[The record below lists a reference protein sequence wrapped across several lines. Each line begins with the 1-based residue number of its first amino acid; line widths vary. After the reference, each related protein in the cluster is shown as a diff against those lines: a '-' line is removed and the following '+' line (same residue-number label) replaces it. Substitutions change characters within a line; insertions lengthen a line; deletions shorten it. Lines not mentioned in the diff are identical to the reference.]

1 MPWPIVPAPITAIVS
16 IVSEPLS
23 GLLIVQ
29 KTGLKRFKTLEPHG
43 STTPITVVILYA
55 PPKGYT
61 AEKILMDNNTIKRDV
76 VIIGSGPAGLT
87 AAIYTARASLKP
99 LLVDAPVDAEKQT
112 APGGQLMI
120 TTDVENYP
128 GFSEGIDGPELMHE
142 FRKQAE
148 RFGTEFLETWIT
160 DVDLSERPFQL
171 YTNTH
176 TISTQTLIIATGA
189 SAKWLGIPGEAK
201 IPDGFGGH
209 GVSACATCDGPLPAF
224 RNKVLVVVGGGDTA
238 MEEATFLT
246 RYAAK
251 VYVIHRRDRLRASKI
266 MQEKAFANDKI
277 EFIWDTAVKEIV
289 GTQEHGVTGVRLRH
303 LKNGKERE
311 FPCAGVFVAI
321 GHRPNTDLFKGQLE
335 MDEVG
340 YLKTSGHSTA
350 TNIPGVFAG
359 GDGEDSFSRQAV
371 TAAGTGCMSAIDA
384 ERFLDHL
391 PVTMP
396 TGEEVTM
403 EGEHITADRQAII
416 TP

>member
-1 MPWPIVPAPITAIVS
+1 MANV
-16 IVSEPLS
+16 
-23 GLLIVQ
+23 
-29 KTGLKRFKTLEPHG
+29 
-43 STTPITVVILYA
+43 
-55 PPKGYT
+55 
-61 AEKILMDNNTIKRDV
+61 TIKRDV

-99 LLVDAPVDAEKQT
+99 LLIDAPADAEKQT

-128 GFSEGIDGPELMHE
+128 GFSAGIQGPDLMHE

-148 RFGTEFLETWIT
+148 RFGTEFMEEWIT
-160 DVDLSERPFQL
+160 EVDLSERPFQL
-171 YTNTH
+171 YTQTH
-176 TISTQTLIIATGA
+176 TISTETLIIATGA

-201 IPDGFGGH
+201 VPDGFGGN

-251 VYVIHRRDRLRASKI
+251 VYVVHRRDKLRASKI
-266 MQEKAFANDKI
+266 MQEKAFANEKI
-277 EFIWDTAVKEIV
+277 EFIWDSAVEEIL
-289 GTQEHGVTGVRLRH
+289 GTPDEGVTGVRLH
-303 LKNGKERE
+303 NLKTGQERE

-321 GHRPNTDLFKGQLE
+321 GHKPNTDLFKGQLE

-350 TNIPGVFAG
+350 TNVPGVFAC
-359 GDGEDSFSRQAV
+359 GDVQDSVYRQAV
-371 TAAGTGCMSAIDA
+371 TAAGSGCMSAIDA

-391 PVTMP
+391 PVAMP
-396 TGEEVTM
+396 TGEEVTI
-403 EGEHITADRQAII
+403 EGEHVTPDHKAII
-416 TP
+416 TPDGHMIPNAAPVEELAADKAD